1 MTPREK
7 GRRTVAP
14 ERSRQPMRLT
24 TRRKNVDPPQF
35 IHAVAPASTAM
46 ATGFA
51 PHHPSRVLPRSR
63 HPLPTPDPGYN
74 PILPIGGEKERV
86 LMRFLAD
93 QPYASRGEC
102 PPSPP
107 RSLLAE
113 IAAAGETG
121 GGRDWWGTPDDG
133 TGPLIA
139 GETWCGECLVVVG
152 AGAQRCAYQ
161 WQRAAPGGVPESI
174 PGARGPRYVVTEDDL
189 GCRLRC
195 VVSRPRIRRTTGAPD
210 KPIGANNAGGAKD
223 DDVHLDDD
231 DTDEVRVACSESVAT
246 HAPYHYAN
254 GGPTGV
260 GDVVSH
266 ADDGLRHARSPGFD
280 AVRPGRVGDKG
291 HARSDH
297 RVNGPGGAVALTNAS
312 SSGDDGGNY
321 ALDHGRREIVLRPPR
336 GGANHAVD
344 ATFAL
349 GTQREG
355 EGRELKRLGDV
366 QAAHAKFA
374 GAERCYRVAADA
386 GHVLAKCRLG
396 RMIEQGWGRDKP
408 DPAAAAALY
417 REAAD
422 EGCAEGENNLGA
434 LLYLGIAGSVDAGH
448 DAGHKH
454 TSDPE
459 GDAAEAAAL
468 FHRARSRGH
477 AAACSNL
484 ALCYEEGRGV
494 AGGRDLERAGALYL
508 EAARLGV
515 VDAYAGA
522 GSAAMMRGDL
532 RDAMAAFRA
541 GAAQG
546 GGDATER
553 LRALAMRRREG
564 RVAMAAERGG
574 AHGIV
579 HGGAGGLTNGIN
591 GIHGVVGGN
600 AYANGNR
607 LGSGT
612 DLGTI
617 RSEPDTSRA
626 PSMQASDDLPDEDGA
641 FPWVND
647 GASRR
652 DGPGGRSGWN
662 AGWDAGL
669 DERYIER
676 YEAEIARYYRL
687 SRVLHDAM
695 VGSGDP
701 AMARA
706 AEEAVHEAFPEMH
719 AHH

>member
-1 MTPREK
+1 
-7 GRRTVAP
+7 
-14 ERSRQPMRLT
+14 MRLT

-93 QPYASRGEC
+93 QPYAARGEC

-113 IAAAGETG
+113 IAASSAGDADRAG
-121 GGRDWWGTPDDG
+121 DGRDWWGTPDDG

-195 VVSRPRIRRTTGAPD
+195 VVSRPRIRRTGAPD
-210 KPIGANNAGGAKD
+210 RIGANNAKD
-223 DDVHLDDD
+223 DDDRLHDHLDDD
-231 DTDEVRVACSESVAT
+231 DDDDEVRVACSESVAT

-254 GGPTGV
+254 GGPTGAN
-260 GDVVSH
+260 DVVSH
-266 ADDGLRHARSPGFD
+266 ADDGLRSARSPGFD

-297 RVNGPGGAVALTNAS
+297 RVGRTSDKG
-312 SSGDDGGNY
+312 GDD
-321 ALDHGRREIVLRPPR
+321 AHHRREIVLRPPR

-574 AHGIV
+574 VHGGNV
-579 HGGAGGLTNGIN
+579 HGGAGGLTNGIT

-617 RSEPDTSRA
+617 RSEPDTSC
-626 PSMQASDDLPDEDGA
+626 
-641 FPWVND
+641 
-647 GASRR
+647 
-652 DGPGGRSGWN
+652 
-662 AGWDAGL
+662 
-669 DERYIER
+669 
-676 YEAEIARYYRL
+676 AR
-687 SRVLHDAM
+687 
-695 VGSGDP
+695 P
-701 AMARA
+701 
-706 AEEAVHEAFPEMH
+706 
-719 AHH
+719 

>member
-1 MTPREK
+1 
-7 GRRTVAP
+7 
-14 ERSRQPMRLT
+14 
-24 TRRKNVDPPQF
+24 
-35 IHAVAPASTAM
+35 
-46 ATGFA
+46 
-51 PHHPSRVLPRSR
+51 
-63 HPLPTPDPGYN
+63 
-74 PILPIGGEKERV
+74 
-86 LMRFLAD
+86 MRFLAD

-113 IAAAGETG
+113 IAASDQTG

-133 TGPLIA
+133 TGPSIA

-161 WQRAAPGGVPESI
+161 WQRAAPGGIPESI
-174 PGARGPRYVVTEDDL
+174 PDARGPRYVVTEDDL

-195 VVSRPRIRRTTGAPD
+195 VVSRPRMRRAGAPD
-210 KPIGANNAGGAKD
+210 KPIGADDAGIANVD
-223 DDVHLDDD
+223 DDVPGTDDD
-231 DTDEVRVACSESVAT
+231 DDDDEVRVACSESVAT

-254 GGPTGV
+254 GGPTGAN
-260 GDVVSH
+260 DVVSH
-266 ADDGLRHARSPGFD
+266 ADDGLHGARSPG
-280 AVRPGRVGDKG
+280 AAPVQPGRVGDKG
-291 HARSDH
+291 HARSDYK
-297 RVNGPGGAVALTNAS
+297 G
-312 SSGDDGGNY
+312 GDD
-321 ALDHGRREIVLRPPR
+321 AHHRREIVLRPPR
-336 GGANHAVD
+336 GGGNHAVD

-355 EGRELKRLGDV
+355 EGRETARLGDAV
-366 QAAHAKFA
+366 GANGKFA

-396 RMIEQGWGRDKP
+396 RMIEQGWGRHPP
-408 DPAAAAALY
+408 DPSKAAALY
-417 REAAD
+417 RAAAD

-434 LLYLGIAGSVDAGH
+434 LLYLGVTGNDPEHPGT
-448 DAGHKH
+448 K
-454 TSDPE
+454 TNDPE

-508 EAARLGV
+508 EAARAGV

-522 GSAAMMRGDL
+522 GVVAMMRGDL
-532 RDAMAAFRA
+532 REAMAAFRA
-541 GAAQG
+541 GAVQG
-546 GGDATER
+546 GGHATER
-553 LRALAMRRREG
+553 LRATRLRQHESNDAMRRREG
-564 RVAMAAERGG
+564 REATATERGG
-574 AHGIV
+574 
-579 HGGAGGLTNGIN
+579 
-591 GIHGVVGGN
+591 
-600 AYANGNR
+600 NR
-607 LGSGT
+607 I
-612 DLGTI
+612 DPGTI

-626 PSMQASDDLPDEDGA
+626 PSMQASDDLPDDADGA
-641 FPWVND
+641 WVND

-652 DGPGGRSGWN
+652 DRMYGWT
-662 AGWDAGL
+662 AGWDA
-669 DERYIER
+669 DRHAERHES
-676 YEAEIARYYRL
+676 YESYESYEIARYYRL
-687 SRVLHDAM
+687 SRDLYDAM

-706 AEEAVHEAFPEMH
+706 AEEAVREAFPEMR

>member
-1 MTPREK
+1 
-7 GRRTVAP
+7 
-14 ERSRQPMRLT
+14 
-24 TRRKNVDPPQF
+24 
-35 IHAVAPASTAM
+35 M

-51 PHHPSRVLPRSR
+51 PNHPSRVLPRSR

-113 IAAAGETG
+113 IAASDQTG

-133 TGPLIA
+133 TGPSIA

-174 PGARGPRYVVTEDDL
+174 PDARGPRYVVTEDDL

-195 VVSRPRIRRTTGAPD
+195 VVSRPRMRRAGAPD
-210 KPIGANNAGGAKD
+210 KPIGADDATLIANV
-223 DDVHLDDD
+223 DDVPGTDDD
-231 DTDEVRVACSESVAT
+231 DDDDDEVRVACSESVAT

-254 GGPTGV
+254 GGPTGAN
-260 GDVVSH
+260 DVVSH
-266 ADDGLRHARSPGFD
+266 ADDGLHGARSPG
-280 AVRPGRVGDKG
+280 AAPVQPGRVGDKG
-291 HARSDH
+291 HARSDY
-297 RVNGPGGAVALTNAS
+297 RVGQTSDKG
-312 SSGDDGGNY
+312 GDD
-321 ALDHGRREIVLRPPR
+321 AHHRREIVLRPPR

-355 EGRELKRLGDV
+355 EGREMARVGDAV
-366 QAAHAKFA
+366 GANEKFA

-396 RMIEQGWGRDKP
+396 RMIEQGWGRRPP
-408 DPAAAAALY
+408 DPSEAAALY
-417 REAAD
+417 RAAAD

-434 LLYLGIAGSVDAGH
+434 LLYLGVTGNDPEHPGT
-448 DAGHKH
+448 K
-454 TSDPE
+454 TNDPE

-494 AGGRDLERAGALYL
+494 AGGRDLKRAGALYL
-508 EAARLGV
+508 EAARAGV

-522 GSAAMMRGDL
+522 GVVAMMRGDL
-532 RDAMAAFRA
+532 REAMAAFRA
-541 GAAQG
+541 GATQG

-553 LRALAMRRREG
+553 LRALAMRRRDG
-564 RVAMAAERGG
+564 RAAMATERGG
-574 AHGIV
+574 
-579 HGGAGGLTNGIN
+579 
-591 GIHGVVGGN
+591 
-600 AYANGNR
+600 
-607 LGSGT
+607 T
-612 DLGTI
+612 DLIVTM

-626 PSMQASDDLPDEDGA
+626 PSMQASDDLPDDTDEAG
-641 FPWVND
+641 WVND
-647 GASRR
+647 GGSRR
-652 DGPGGRSGWN
+652 DAHAGGRGWT
-662 AGWDAGL
+662 AGWDA
-669 DERYIER
+669 DHHAER
-676 YEAEIARYYRL
+676 YESEIARYYRL
-687 SRVLHDAM
+687 SRDLYDAM

-706 AEEAVHEAFPEMH
+706 AEEAVHEAFPEMR

>member
-1 MTPREK
+1 MKSPSEC
-7 GRRTVAP
+7 GPAP
-14 ERSRQPMRLT
+14 
-24 TRRKNVDPPQF
+24 
-35 IHAVAPASTAM
+35 IHSVAPASTAM

-93 QPYASRGEC
+93 QPYAARGEC

-113 IAAAGETG
+113 IAASSAGDADRAG

-195 VVSRPRIRRTTGAPD
+195 VVSRPRIRRTGAPD
-210 KPIGANNAGGAKD
+210 RIGANNAKD
-223 DDVHLDDD
+223 DDDRLHDHLDDD
-231 DTDEVRVACSESVAT
+231 DDDEVRVARSESVAT

-254 GGPTGV
+254 GGPTGAN
-260 GDVVSH
+260 DVVSH
-266 ADDGLRHARSPGFD
+266 ADDGLRSARSPGFD
-280 AVRPGRVGDKG
+280 AIRPGRVGDKG
-291 HARSDH
+291 HARSDATAPAAIGH
-297 RVNGPGGAVALTNAS
+297 PTDPSGGGTQTTNGDVP
-312 SSGDDGGNY
+312 
-321 ALDHGRREIVLRPPR
+321 RREIVLRPPR

-355 EGRELKRLGDV
+355 EGREAARRGDV
-366 QAAHAKFA
+366 DASMAKYA
-374 GAERCYRVAADA
+374 GAERCYRIAADA
-386 GHVLAKCRLG
+386 GHVIAKCRLG
-396 RMIEQGWGRDKP
+396 RMIEQGWVGAPDGVP
-408 DPAAAAALY
+408 DPVRAAALY

-434 LLYLGIAGSVDAGH
+434 LLYLGVAKSRTGDEDGSSVC
-448 DAGHKH
+448 
-454 TSDPE
+454 DPD

-477 AAACSNL
+477 APACSNL

-508 EAARLGV
+508 EAARAGV

-522 GSAAMMRGDL
+522 GSVAMMRGDL

-541 GAAQG
+541 GAVQG

-564 RVAMAAERGG
+564 RAAMAAERGG
-574 AHGIV
+574 LHGE
-579 HGGAGGLTNGIN
+579 HGLHGTNGTN
-591 GIHGVVGGN
+591 GFGVNGGV
-600 AYANGNR
+600 YANGNR

-626 PSMQASDDLPDEDGA
+626 PSMQASDDLPDLPDL
-641 FPWVND
+641 P
-647 GASRR
+647 
-652 DGPGGRSGWN
+652 GWN
-662 AGWDAGL
+662 PGWDVDDHA
-669 DERYIER
+669 DH

-687 SRVLHDAM
+687 SRDLYDAM